1 MRVTWTDLLRPGDAP
16 DFFVRDLLPAFEP
29 AAAGYSAANAWWL
42 AELSRIVY
50 RRDRPETASPLEPR
64 RSEITR
70 RVGLEEIGFARS
82 DATGSA
88 ALIVRGHTPAPFAV
102 LAFRG
107 TEQEIQDFLCD
118 AETWPTDAFDRA
130 ARVHSGFKRALNSI
144 WTPLANVLDGLDCP
158 VFYTGHSLG
167 AALATLAAAR
177 RAPRAVYAYG
187 SPRVGDAQFVDLL
200 KNVPIYR
207 VIHGND
213 VVTTVPPEAFG
224 FRHAGEERRF
234 GQRDLVFPAFNARTM
249 WSQLTTPVGPLADH
263 APIRYVSFC
272 ADALATATPDVK

>member
-1 MRVTWTDLLRPGDAP
+1 MRVTWNDLLFPGDAP
-16 DFFVRDLLPAFEP
+16 DFFGCDPLPPFDPTAS
-29 AAAGYSAANAWWL
+29 GYSPANAWWL

-50 RRDRPETASPLEPR
+50 RRDRPEIASPLEPC
-64 RSEITR
+64 RSELTR
-70 RVGLEEIGFARS
+70 RAGLQEIGFARS
-82 DATGSA
+82 DETGSA
-88 ALIVRGHTPAPFAV
+88 ALVLRGSQPAPFAV

-107 TEQEIQDFLCD
+107 TEQEIQDFICD
-118 AETWPTDAFDRA
+118 ADTLPVPAFGGT
-130 ARVHSGFKRALNSI
+130 ARVHKGFKRALNSI
-144 WTPLANVLDGLDCP
+144 WTPLATALDALDCP

-187 SPRVGDAQFVDLL
+187 SPRVGDAQFVGKL
-200 KNVPIYR
+200 KDVPVFR

-213 VVTTVPPEAFG
+213 IVTTVPPEALG

-234 GQRDLVFPAFNARTM
+234 GERAFALPKLDVRAM

-263 APIRYVSFC
+263 APMRYVSYC
-272 ADALATATPDVK
+272 AADLTK